1 MRRRVASRAN
11 TLACVR
17 IPRHRLS
24 RHDFRSAALRVICFV
39 CRALLLKIFSFG
51 RDPNHFIFLPSCS
64 TRGRIAIV
72 TDAERDAMD
81 AGGALTRAH
90 ACGRRSRV
98 VLTPRRWRQV
108 GGGNSAGDGDKQARS
123 PGRVRRKPLKPL
135 RAGMPGVSG
144 ATVVTNSCAFYTLHA
159 RLRVHWAPGI
169 PHALVW
175 AKTT

>member
-51 RDPNHFIFLPSCS
+51 RDPNHFITPAVPAH
-64 TRGRIAIV
+64 TEGRFAIV
-72 TDAERDAMD
+72 TDVGQGMRW
-81 AGGALTRAH
+81 TRA
-90 ACGRRSRV
+90 APETRALICGRRSRV

-108 GGGNSAGDGDKQARS
+108 GGSDSAGDGGKKARS
-123 PGRVRRKPLKPL
+123 PGRARNMLLKPS
-135 RAGMPGVSG
+135 RAGMPGDPG
-144 ATVVTNSCAFYTLHA
+144 ATVVTNACAFYHCA
-159 RLRVHWAPGI
+159 RGYGCIGHPAFPAPPLG
-169 PHALVW
+169 
-175 AKTT
+175 